1 MKIRPL
7 VWFVLLSTL
16 ILAACGT
23 TPPDGPAEVA
33 GTELRIEGA
42 WARPVPLPNGNSAL
56 YFTVVNPLE
65 QPDRLLS
72 VRTEVGIAETH
83 ESVVEEGVSKM
94 LPRPEGFEV
103 PAQGTLTL
111 EQGGKH
117 VMVMGVP
124 EPLAV
129 GATIS
134 VTFTFANAG
143 EISLVVPVQEGP
155 VP

>member
-1 MKIRPL
+1 MKIRPR
-7 VWFVLLSTL
+7 VWLVLLSVF
-16 ILAACGT
+16 ILAACGAVAT
-23 TPPDGPAEVA
+23 DGPDEVS

-42 WARPVPLPNGNSAL
+42 WARTVPLPDGNSAI
-56 YFTVVNPLE
+56 YFTVINPLD

-72 VRTEVGIAETH
+72 VHTEVGMAETH
-83 ESVVEEGVSKM
+83 ETVVEEGVYKM
-94 LPRPEGFEV
+94 LPRAEGFEV

-134 VTFTFANAG
+134 ATFTFASAG
-143 EISLVVPVQEGP
+143 EISLAVPVQDGP

>member
-1 MKIRPL
+1 MKIRPRI
-7 VWFVLLSTL
+7 WFVLLSVF

-23 TPPDGPAEVA
+23 ATPDGPAEVA

-42 WARPVPLPNGNSAL
+42 WARTVPLPNGNSAL
-56 YFTVVNPLE
+56 YFTVVNLLD

-72 VRTEVGIAETH
+72 VRTEVGMAETH
-83 ESVVEEGVSKM
+83 ETVVEEGVYKM

-124 EPLAV
+124 EPLAA
-129 GATIS
+129 GTTIS
-134 VTFTFANAG
+134 ATFTFASAG
-143 EISLVVPVQEGP
+143 EISLAVPVQEGP